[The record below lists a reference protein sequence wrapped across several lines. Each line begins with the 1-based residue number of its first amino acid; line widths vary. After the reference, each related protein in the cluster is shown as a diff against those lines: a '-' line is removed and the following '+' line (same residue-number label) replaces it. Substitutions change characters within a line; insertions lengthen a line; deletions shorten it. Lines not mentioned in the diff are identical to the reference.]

1 MTYTCFDVE
10 TSNHVAHVRMIRPE
24 RANSMIPEFWQ
35 ELPEIVD
42 QLSAGGDA
50 RVIVLSAEGRH
61 FCSGMDLSV
70 FAGNNNVSSQEHS
83 KHGSR
88 QRAALRSGVLELQRT
103 FSCLEESRLPV
114 LSAIQGA
121 CIGGGIDMV
130 SATDL
135 RYATEDAFFCIQ
147 EINIGMTADVG
158 TLQRM
163 PKLVPEKKAKKKLKP
178 KVASAPATPKP
189 SASPVPK
196 VTEVSEALPPLPPKA
211 APKLAE
217 PKAAEAPPAVTEQ
230 SAVPAAAEIRPGR
243 AIRVEFGA
251 AESKLPPA
259 AKDALTSLAT
269 AIKNDEHLRLQLMA
283 YAGGN
288 ELSASK
294 ARRLS
299 LSRALSVRSFLI
311 EKGVRSTRVD
321 VRALGN
327 KTADKPINRVD
338 VNVAER

>member
-1 MTYTCFDVE
+1 MTYTCFEVE
-10 TSNHVAHVRMIRPE
+10 TNNHLAHVRMIRPE

-70 FAGNNNVSSQEHS
+70 FAGNNNVSNQEQG

-88 QRAALRSGVLELQRT
+88 QRAGFRSLALQLQRT
-103 FSCLEESRLPV
+103 FSCMEESRLPI

-135 RYATEDAFFCIQ
+135 RYATKDAFFCIQ

-163 PKLVPEKKAKKKLKP
+163 PRFVPEGVVRELAYTGRNMSAEEAKERGFVNEIYGDQDEMLEAVFE
-178 KVASAPATPKP
+178 VAGEIASKSPMAIWGTKRTLNYGRDHSVADGLEYIATWN
-189 SASPVPK
+189 
-196 VTEVSEALPPLPPKA
+196 A
-211 APKLAE
+211 AMFDTDDM
-217 PKAAEAPPAVTEQ
+217 AEAFRASTENRD
-230 SAVPAAAEIRPGR
+230 AEFPDHRP
-243 AIRVEFGA
+243 
-251 AESKLPPA
+251 
-259 AKDALTSLAT
+259 
-269 AIKNDEHLRLQLMA
+269 LREGL
-283 YAGGN
+283 
-288 ELSASK
+288 
-294 ARRLS
+294 
-299 LSRALSVRSFLI
+299 
-311 EKGVRSTRVD
+311 
-321 VRALGN
+321 
-327 KTADKPINRVD
+327 
-338 VNVAER
+338 